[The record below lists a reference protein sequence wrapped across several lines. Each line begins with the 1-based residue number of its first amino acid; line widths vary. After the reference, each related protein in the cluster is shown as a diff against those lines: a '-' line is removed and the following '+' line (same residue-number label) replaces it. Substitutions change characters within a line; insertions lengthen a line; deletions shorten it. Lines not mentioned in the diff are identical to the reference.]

1 MNIAL
6 FKHYVMQ
13 ETQWW
18 GVGDGAMVE
27 SDQSKEIETDLTG
40 DEGLVSRLTLGE
52 RQCLELVANGMVS
65 KEIARTLDVSPHT
78 VDARLRVAARKLG
91 ARNRFVAAK
100 ILADVLKNSQKVADP
115 PISNLIYE
123 DLILPE
129 IDLAAKIN
137 GSAGDGNDP
146 VDLRPDPL
154 LDAKDDLSFLHPI
167 WLKPSHPFAKF
178 FGGENRLSVG
188 RRLVLIMGI
197 AIGTVMA
204 FTAVVNSLIGLSQ
217 LLSSS

>member
-1 MNIAL
+1 
-6 FKHYVMQ
+6 MQ
-13 ETQWW
+13 KILLGADGE
-18 GVGDGAMVE
+18 GAMIE
-27 SDQSKEIETDLTG
+27 SDQSNDIEADLTG
-40 DEGLVSRLTLGE
+40 YDGLVGRLTLGE

-78 VDARLRVAARKLG
+78 VDARLRVATRKLG
-91 ARNRFVAAK
+91 ARNRFVAAQ
-100 ILADVLKNSQKVADP
+100 ILAEWQKNRQKTADQ

-123 DLILPE
+123 DLNLPE
-129 IDLAAKIN
+129 TDALTKMDRA
-137 GSAGDGNDP
+137 AGDGNDP
-146 VDLRPDPL
+146 ADLRPDPL
-154 LDAKDDLSFLHPI
+154 LDGRDEFLSLQPV

-178 FGGENRLSVG
+178 FGGENKLSVG